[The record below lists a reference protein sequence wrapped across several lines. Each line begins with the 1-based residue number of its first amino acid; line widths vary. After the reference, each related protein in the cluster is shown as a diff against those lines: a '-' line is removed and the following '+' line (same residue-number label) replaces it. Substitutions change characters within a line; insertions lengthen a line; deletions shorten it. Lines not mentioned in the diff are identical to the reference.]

1 MSERCYRRA
10 AASLS
15 ASLPSQA
22 LRASSPKGRAL
33 GEEGKPHGISKAS
46 PFGRGVTEGDGEGK
60 PVTKRLL
67 TQRWASAFVKAIG
80 SLCKSF
86 RSGILALSGAPR
98 QLSQRES
105 LGRRGEDSRNI
116 QSLSLWEQQ
125 RRPPPVAETGSRCWG
140 RGQQDA
146 SESEADAGSRNPG
159 SVTEGD
165 GEGKPVTK
173 RLLTQRWAGSL
184 SERCYRNM
192 AASLSAS
199 LPSQALRASSPKGRA
214 FAEGKLHILLSPIT
228 ISK

>member
-1 MSERCYRRA
+1 M
-10 AASLS
+10 LS
-15 ASLPSQA
+15 Q
-22 LRASSPKGRAL
+22 
-33 GEEGKPHGISKAS
+33 
-46 PFGRGVTEGDGEGK
+46 RGCVT
-60 PVTKRLL
+60 V
-67 TQRWASAFVKAIG
+67 SV
-80 SLCKSF
+80 
-86 RSGILALSGAPR
+86 LALSGAPR

-105 LGRRGEDSRNI
+105 LCRRGEASRNI

-165 GEGKPVTK
+165 GEGKPVAK

-192 AASLSAS
+192 AASPSAS
-199 LPSQALRASSPKGRA
+199 LPSQALRASSLKGRA

-228 ISK
+228 HPMMNIGINLL